1 MTEKKIKSDPFN
13 DMFQNAPEKAAVKA
27 SVPVE
32 RPKAAPAPKPEEK
45 TIVMNAPESKD
56 TQFVLQTLSL
66 SQDMLEWLDNKAHNV
81 KATGFRKANRSS
93 IARYAISKIQEKGI
107 DHDDFM
113 EFVKKEQG
121 LK

>member
-13 DMFQNAPEKAAVKA
+13 DMFQSSAKNTFEPAAAEKPKLVAVRK
-27 SVPVE
+27 
-32 RPKAAPAPKPEEK
+32 EEK
-45 TIVMNAPESKD
+45 TVVMNAPESKD

-66 SQDMLEWLDNKAHNV
+66 SQDMLEWLDDNAHNV
-81 KATGFRKANRSS
+81 KKVTGFRKANRSS
-93 IARYAISKIQEKGI
+93 IARYAISKIKDKGI
-107 DHDDFM
+107 DHDEFM